1 MPRATSLAADIEARF
16 GVQSTLEKGGAG
28 VFDVRVDGELI
39 FSKHAEGRFPE
50 PAEVLGALEAHAAV

>member
-1 MPRATSLAADIEARF
+1 M
-16 GVQSTLEKGGAG
+16 QSTLEKGGAG

-50 PAEVLGALEAHAAV
+50 PGEVLGALEAHAAV